1 MMDMKKFADLWRG
14 MFYMLATVTLGVILY
29 LLVVVWQPL
38 WTGGFQD
45 FNTISAAIGR
55 LDATTK
61 PAAELVPNM
70 LEQMTQMNQNM
81 KAMQVTIQSMDQS
94 VGHLDASIQRMDQN
108 MAHMDTNIAQM
119 KDVMTYQMTLMNY
132 QVDKMKD
139 KMSPM
144 GMMPFNW

>member
-1 MMDMKKFADLWRG
+1 MDMKKFADFWRG
-14 MFYMLATVTLGVILY
+14 MFFLISSIAMGILLY

-38 WTGGFQD
+38 WTGGFTD
-45 FNTISAAIGR
+45 FNKISGAIER

-61 PAAELVPNM
+61 PAANLVPDM
-70 LEQMTQMNQNM
+70 LEQMTQMNENMRMMQN
-81 KAMQVTIQSMDQS
+81 TIHNMDQS
-94 VGHLDASIQRMDQN
+94 VSHLDTSIQRMDQN

-119 KDVMTYQMTLMNY
+119 KDVMTYQMSLMNY